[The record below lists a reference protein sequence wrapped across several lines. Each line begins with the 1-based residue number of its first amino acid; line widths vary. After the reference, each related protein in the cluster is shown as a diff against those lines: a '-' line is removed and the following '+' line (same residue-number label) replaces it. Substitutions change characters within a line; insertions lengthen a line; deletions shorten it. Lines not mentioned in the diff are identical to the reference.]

1 MLRSST
7 RHAVAR
13 RCYRAAVVRLETYI
27 EHTLLAPEARA
38 EDYARLCREAL
49 EHGLYGVCVP
59 SARVAACAAMLRGGA
74 KLVTVIGYPLGV
86 VLTAAK
92 VAEARAAVQAGA
104 DELDVVVDV
113 GRLLDADEDAVRAD
127 LRAVVAACE
136 GRPLKVILETG
147 LLDEDAK
154 RRGARLCME
163 AGAAFVKT
171 CTGMPGRGVATAA
184 DVRTLRDVVGAH
196 LGIKASG
203 GIRTSRAALELIDAG
218 ATRIGTSAGPRL
230 LAEHLEGTQT

>member
-1 MLRSST
+1 
-7 RHAVAR
+7 
-13 RCYRAAVVRLETYI
+13 
-27 EHTLLAPEARA
+27 
-38 EDYARLCREAL
+38 
-49 EHGLYGVCVP
+49 
-59 SARVAACAAMLRGGA
+59 
-74 KLVTVIGYPLGV
+74 
-86 VLTAAK
+86 
-92 VAEARAAVQAGA
+92 
-104 DELDVVVDV
+104 
-113 GRLLDADEDAVRAD
+113 
-127 LRAVVAACE
+127 
-136 GRPLKVILETG
+136 
-147 LLDEDAK
+147 
-154 RRGARLCME
+154 ME